1 MIQITEMEIAMKLL
15 TVTIPS
21 YNSQEYMRHAIESV
35 LVGGED
41 IEILIVDDGSSD
53 NTLSIA
59 QDMNRNFL
67 RLYERFTKKTEDMDR
82 LSIPVFKTQPDCSS
96 KY

>member
-1 MIQITEMEIAMKLL
+1 MEIVMKLL

-59 QDMNRNFL
+59 PG
-67 RLYERFTKKTEDMDR
+67 
-82 LSIPVFKTQPDCSS
+82 I
-96 KY
+96 